1 MAIIFTNTDRRVIPN
16 WKSFSKT
23 ARLGELNSIHKENK
37 VSLFSIDDYA
47 SDWNL
52 NKSVPFAAD
61 LLGAAVSNNLMTS
74 QEVKEAA
81 RFILANKN
89 DCTNSQRS
97 LASSI
102 LNSVKENT
110 DQKMDEYND
119 ENLFECMLSI
129 DEIYKKIAGLKHKI
143 IDYPSNPIL
152 YVELS
157 RYYISI
163 GQIEQAVS
171 AINKAL
177 FLGKNNRFILRSA
190 ARLHL
195 HLSDIEQALQI
206 IKKNDLIKNDPWLL
220 ASEIS
225 ISSMLKRNS
234 GYIKRGLDILE
245 SGNFSNASLSEL
257 ASSIGTVEY
266 LNGSNKKSKKL
277 FHKSLIDPN
286 DNSRA
291 QAEWAASKSLI
302 QDSDLLNMHIL
313 TKNNFYESCAL
324 SSFNRKEYADSI
336 RFASDWIEDMP
347 FAKRPVLFA
356 SSISTTHLKNYELS
370 EKILKIGLQANPQ
383 DAQLINNIAYAC
395 ALNNEIK
402 KAEDYLALIK
412 SNFVIDKTTEICLLA
427 TKGLVNFRKGLY
439 ESGRDLY
446 LSAIEKSNENNDS
459 PTLKSTAILNYAR
472 EELLINP
479 KAKEQIDQLL
489 SKIKVNPKDED
500 TNALKND
507 VMMLIEKI

>member
-1 MAIIFTNTDRRVIPN
+1 MAIIFTNTDRRVVPN

-37 VSLFSIDDYA
+37 VSLFSIGDYIG
-47 SDWNL
+47 DWNL

-61 LLGAAVSNNLMTS
+61 LLSAAVSNNQITS

-89 DCTNSQRS
+89 DSTNSQRS
-97 LASSI
+97 LASTI
-102 LNSVKENT
+102 LKSEKENL
-110 DQKMDEYND
+110 DQKMDEFND
-119 ENLFECMLSI
+119 ENLFDCMLSI
-129 DEIYKKIAGLKHKI
+129 DAIYKKIAGLKHKI
-143 IDYPSNPIL
+143 IDYPFNPIL

-163 GQIEQAVS
+163 GQIEQAIS

-195 HLSDIEQALQI
+195 HLRDKERALQI
-206 IKKNDLIKNDPWLL
+206 LKKNDLIKNDPWLL

-234 GYIKRGLDILE
+234 GNIKRGLDILD
-245 SGNFSNASLSEL
+245 SGNFSYASISEL

-266 LNGSNKKSKKL
+266 INGSNKKSKKL

-286 DNSRA
+286 DNSLA

-302 QDSDLLNMHIL
+302 QDSDLRNIHSLP
-313 TKNNFYESCAL
+313 KNSFYESCAL
-324 SSFNRKEYADSI
+324 SSFNRKEYTDSI

-347 FAKRPVLFA
+347 FAKRPILFA

-402 KAEDYLALIK
+402 KAEDYLAQIK

-427 TKGLVNFRKGLY
+427 TKGLVNFRKGFHD
-439 ESGRDLY
+439 SGRKLY
-446 LSAIEKSNENNDS
+446 QSAIEKTIEYKDS
-459 PTLKSTAILNYAR
+459 PILKYTAVLNYAR
-472 EELLINP
+472 EELRVNP
-479 KAKEQIDQLL
+479 KAKEKIDRVISQIKDN
-489 SKIKVNPKDED
+489 SIDED
-500 TNALKND
+500 TKALKND
-507 VMMLIEKI
+507 VKMLIEKI